1 MSALTAEPQYPGG
14 GNNAVNANVRIT
26 IFIDF
31 TKEDK
36 HMIMKQC
43 KHCGCRRER
52 HDPTCPMCYH
62 TEHDEVII

>member
-1 MSALTAEPQYPGG
+1 MSALTAEHPYPGG
-14 GNNAVNANVRIT
+14 GNNAANAKLMIT

-43 KHCGCRRER
+43 KHCKTRRMR
-52 HDPTCPMCYH
+52 YDTHCPLCNQE
-62 TEHDEVII
+62 EHDEVII